1 MNEGD
6 RSAWDR
12 YAIEIFSRTTA
23 AVCVMRTLFDV
34 RVGGCIKSQ
43 ELVDLLGL

>member
-1 MNEGD
+1 MDVGE
-6 RSAWDR
+6 RSAWER
-12 YAIEIFSRTTA
+12 YKIESFSPTA
-23 AVCVMRTLFDV
+23 ATMNPFDV